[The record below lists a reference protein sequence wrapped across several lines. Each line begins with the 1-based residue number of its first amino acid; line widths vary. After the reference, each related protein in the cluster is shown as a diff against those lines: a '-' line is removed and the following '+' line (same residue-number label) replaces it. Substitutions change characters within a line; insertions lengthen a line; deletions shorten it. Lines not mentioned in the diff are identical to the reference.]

1 MPYDMMFINLAHEY
15 GHAWENQNKK
25 LSIINHP
32 QNLVF
37 TEGFAEWVSYY
48 SERIK
53 EEAEEMRKRAKENCD
68 PVYSTELK
76 KMMKLEKKLGSKK
89 AVLEYVKNNTNF

>member
-1 MPYDMMFINLAHEY
+1 
-15 GHAWENQNKK
+15 
-25 LSIINHP
+25 
-32 QNLVF
+32 
-37 TEGFAEWVSYY
+37 
-48 SERIK
+48 
-53 EEAEEMRKRAKENCD
+53 MRKRAKENCD